1 MSCSLADKETYS
13 LVYDPSKAIKP
24 PISMSKEEVDSD
36 VRFVE
41 FALKKSYSG
50 YFYKNKKDVEVGIK
64 NLKRYLA
71 KIESI
76 KPGEFC
82 RLLGKSFS
90 HVKDEHLI
98 FQFGPKKCERKIFVG
113 KVGKRKFAEE
123 NKLWV
128 LREVD
133 SKGNKILIIS
143 ISWFA
148 SPSSKEWSG
157 MLEQI
162 KARLIEVDF
171 VIVDLRGNGGGDDS
185 VGYQLARVLTG
196 QRQFS
201 TPYGHQYKVVTNPGL
216 DSRANLFSFFSYNS
230 KSENEKNYFLKI
242 IEEDKL
248 KYRNSKEKT
257 VVINK
262 ELSPIIKA
270 KALKPVV
277 ILQDRACASSCESTI
292 DFFEHI
298 EGVTKIGENSA
309 GQVHFG
315 NLGFVVLPK
324 STIQLNIP
332 STYNSYRDDRFI
344 ESVGIAPDVKVS
356 EGRDAYDFALQLI
369 NQLSTL

>member
-13 LVYDPSKAIKP
+13 LVYDPSIAIKL
-24 PISMSKEEVDSD
+24 PISMNKEEVDTE
-36 VRFVE
+36 VKIVE
-41 FALKKSYSG
+41 FALRKSYAG
-50 YFYKNKKDVEVGIK
+50 YFYKNKNDVDVGII
-64 NLKRYLA
+64 NLKRLVA
-71 KIESI
+71 QIESI
-76 KPGEFC
+76 KPEDFC
-82 RLLGKSFS
+82 KLLGKAFS

-98 FQFGPKKCERKIFVG
+98 FQFGSKKCERKDFVG

-128 LREVD
+128 IKEVD
-133 SKGNKILIIS
+133 DRGSKVLVIS

-157 MLEQI
+157 MLDQI

-185 VGYQLARVLTG
+185 VGYLLAKLLTG
-196 QRQFS
+196 QGQFS
-201 TPYGHQYKVVTNPGL
+201 TPYGHQFKVVTKAGL

-230 KSENEKNYFLKI
+230 KSKSEKDYFLRI
-242 IEEDKL
+242 IEKDKL

-257 VVINK
+257 VVVNN
-262 ELSPIIKA
+262 ELSPVIMA
-270 KALKPVV
+270 KAIKPVV

-315 NLGFVVLPK
+315 NLGFIVLPI

-332 STYNSYRDDRFI
+332 STYNSYRDNRFI
-344 ESVGIAPDVKVS
+344 ESIGIIPDIKVS
-356 EGRDAYDFALQLI
+356 EGRDAYDFALNFI
-369 NQLSTL
+369 NQLSN